1 MKNLKII
8 EVKSELGA
16 GTRGASLGSEA
27 LKLASLEHGDSLF
40 GKVKSREIRDS
51 SRLLFQHP
59 QRVHAKRIKG
69 VVKVFERL
77 AKAVQS
83 EIQRGHIPIILSGD
97 HSSAGGGIAGLKAV
111 FPNERIGVVW
121 IDAHADLHS
130 PYTTPSGNIHGM
142 PLATALAIDHL
153 EMTQNNLDSD
163 DTIPHWEKLKNLGN
177 ICPKLL
183 PEDLV
188 FIGLRDL
195 EPAESSYIRQHQ
207 ILKITPAVLRRSGI
221 KNAIEKALLHLQHCS
236 ALYVSFDVDS
246 LDARLVPGTGTPV
259 KDGLTVD
266 EAKKILTQ
274 VLKDPR
280 VRCFELTELNPLL
293 DSQNQT
299 AYRVFP
305 IFKKA
310 VETLAKKQKK
320 QKVKL
325 NPGGTAPKTS
335 LL

>member
-1 MKNLKII
+1 
-8 EVKSELGA
+8 
-16 GTRGASLGSEA
+16 
-27 LKLASLEHGDSLF
+27 
-40 GKVKSREIRDS
+40 
-51 SRLLFQHP
+51 
-59 QRVHAKRIKG
+59 
-69 VVKVFERL
+69 L
-77 AKAVQS
+77 AKAVQT
-83 EIQRGHIPIILSGD
+83 EIQRGHIPVILSGD
-97 HSSAGGGIAGLKAV
+97 HSSAGGGIAGLKAA
-111 FPNERIGVVW
+111 FPTDRIGVIW

-153 EMTQNNLDSD
+153 EMTQNNLDG
-163 DTIPHWEKLKNLGN
+163 DTIPHWERLKNMGN

-195 EPAESSYIRQHQ
+195 EPAEVSYIRQHQ
-207 ILKITPAVLRRSGI
+207 IHKITTAQLRRNGI
-221 KNAIEKALLHLQHCS
+221 KKAIAKALQHLQHCK

-266 EAKKILTQ
+266 EAKKVLTQ

-305 IFKKA
+305 IFKKG
-310 VETLAKKQKK
+310 VETLAKQKKK
-320 QKVKL
+320 QKITESKSDQ
-325 NPGGTAPKTS
+325 TALK
-335 LL
+335 

>member
-8 EVKSELGA
+8 EVKTELGA

-27 LKLASLEHGDSLF
+27 LKLASLEHGDTLF
-40 GKVKSREIRDS
+40 GKVKSMEIRDS
-51 SRLLFQHP
+51 SRLLFRHP
-59 QRVHAKRIKG
+59 LRVHAKRIKG

-77 AKAVQS
+77 AKVVQT
-83 EIQRGHIPIILSGD
+83 EVQRGHIPVILSGD
-97 HSSAGGGIAGLKAV
+97 HSSAGGGIAGLKAA

-153 EMTQNNLDSD
+153 EMTQNHIDN
-163 DTIPHWEKLKNLGN
+163 DTIPHWERLKNVGN

-195 EPAESSYIRQHQ
+195 EPAEASYILQHQ
-207 ILKITPAVLRRSGI
+207 IFKVTTAELRRNGI
-221 KNAIEKALLHLQHCS
+221 KDTIEKAFLHLQFCS
-236 ALYVSFDVDS
+236 ALYVSFDIDS

-259 KDGLTVD
+259 KEGLTID

-274 VLKDPR
+274 VLKDQR

-305 IFKKA
+305 VFKKA
-310 VETLAKKQKK
+310 VETLSKKQKK
-320 QKVKL
+320 QKSKSPRL
-325 NPGGTAPKTS
+325 GTHPNV
-335 LL
+335 

>member
-1 MKNLKII
+1 MKNIKVI

-40 GKVKSREIRDS
+40 GKLKTKEIRDS

-77 AKAVQS
+77 AKAVQT
-83 EIQRGHIPIILSGD
+83 EILRGNVPIILSGD

-111 FPNERIGVVW
+111 YPTERIGVVW

-163 DTIPHWEKLKNLGN
+163 TIPHWEKLKNLGN
-177 ICPKLL
+177 ICPKLF
-183 PEDLV
+183 PQDLV

-221 KNAIEKALLHLQHCS
+221 KKAIEKALLHLQHCS

-310 VETLAKKQKK
+310 VETLAKKLKK
-320 QKVKL
+320 QKSKPTQIGIVP
-325 NPGGTAPKTS
+325 NA
-335 LL
+335 

>member
-27 LKLASLEHGDSLF
+27 LKLASLEHGDPLF

-51 SRLLFQHP
+51 SRLLFRHP

-77 AKAVQS
+77 AKAVQT
-83 EIQRGHIPIILSGD
+83 EIQRGHIPVILSGD
-97 HSSAGGGIAGLKAV
+97 HSSAGGGIAGLKAA
-111 FPNERIGVVW
+111 FPNDRIGVVW

-153 EMTQNNLDSD
+153 EMTQNSLDN
-163 DTIPHWEKLKNLGN
+163 DTIPHWERLKNLGN

-195 EPAESSYIRQHQ
+195 EAAEVSYIRQHQ
-207 ILKITPAVLRRSGI
+207 ILKITTAQLRRNGI
-221 KNAIEKALLHLQHCS
+221 KKAISKALLHLQHCK

-266 EAKKILTQ
+266 EAKKVLTQ

-305 IFKKA
+305 IFKKG
-310 VETLAKKQKK
+310 VETLAKQKKK
-320 QKVKL
+320 QKSSDS
-325 NPGGTAPKTS
+325 KTDQS
-335 LL
+335 QLQ